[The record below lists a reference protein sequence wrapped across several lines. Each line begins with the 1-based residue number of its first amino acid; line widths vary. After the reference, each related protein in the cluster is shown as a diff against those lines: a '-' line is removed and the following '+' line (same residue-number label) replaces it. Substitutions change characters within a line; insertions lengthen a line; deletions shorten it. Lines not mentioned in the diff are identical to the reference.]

1 MDPVQELQKALSLP
15 EDSPQQIQLLA
26 TLREY
31 LEQQPAPITV
41 IIPPLLHTIVPAKD
55 SAFKRW
61 VIDILH
67 FGLSRSTLPGETK
80 AQLATSTLEDITN
93 LLNDPSL
100 SIQKSAIQCFAS
112 SYPLMF
118 RVLCVNRQH
127 RGPWD
132 MLVYAKQ
139 RILALVQATHGPSA
153 GLTIAALKVMQRVI
167 LVQSRGVSDPR
178 LQNRADTSL
187 ALCPPDHPFI
197 NASQLETEGAAL
209 LQQMLSF
216 LFKHQNPE
224 ILSAI
229 INCLVTFVKQRS
241 SMIGAIVTTLG
252 QWTPTHLQ
260 PTLSASQIKSVEK
273 AIRAVLMHILRHA
286 LAPAFTQQINEIL
299 LEQVAR
305 MDVAAR
311 EEVARRAEASRKRA
325 LPEPVPEPSEFKRL
339 RVEDGVAP
347 PAQAGNQASLSIL
360 QTFDFTTLSQALVVD
375 LVIANLIAVSP
386 AKLNTV
392 VANFR
397 VNNPPPT
404 LPPSTGPPTQHAEDP
419 SSSKILAKAEPVPL
433 DPLKMELD
441 EDDLEYEPD
450 KLNTDLER
458 DGHAPE
464 DDENDLAVALPD
476 VAFELPPARLLSPK
490 ERSEMI
496 RLSIQRIRSKGESGG
511 ILPID
516 LGDGDSPTSPVP
528 VVGLSAQEAW
538 ILFIVRMATRGPVAD
553 VQDASGVEGS
563 TAMAKRNVT
572 SNANGIRQVVYDYVM
587 DDFPARCRLATI
599 WMNEEWYNDG
609 IRREM
614 DGQWQPQ
621 YDIWV
626 QRLLAAQTPKLD
638 AKDKTFTR
646 FLIDLP
652 SLPPNIL
659 SLLSDLCID
668 PDTMPVGFNSLR
680 ELVSLRPPLRTEA
693 MRILLDLTTHPDK
706 VIRGAAIITVRR
718 WVPDQQPMDGMVR
731 TFASGMLRRLATKPK
746 LPNADG
752 AIESDAMVVDQE
764 TITSED
770 EVDEAP
776 QDMAYSSYL
785 PPELVIPA
793 EKSVV
798 LQHIELLLGLAVK
811 SQGFLKQIFDAYC
824 RMEPSVQDSLQ
835 ALIVPLVRTLGPN
848 NSTLLDLLREF
859 KPEAESLALRILS
872 IWTENTRPTPGII
885 SVVKDLLAERELDP
899 KFLIIIIGEMDKA
912 DILKNLPKII
922 STLSGKAE
930 DRDQVRKVF
939 SNVVTDIPV
948 GVSTNMPRVRQSER
962 LAPSELMVLLHEQEK
977 EIGLKATIEAI
988 GICFAMSDVF
998 TSEILAVVMQ
1008 QLVDAPTLP
1017 VLFMRT
1023 VIQAVTTYKNL
1034 INFVA
1039 TTLFSRLI
1047 VKKVWTNPQLWEGF
1061 IRCARITSPVS
1072 FGALLQLPKEQLREV
1087 VDKQPSLRDG
1097 LRDFVIKK
1105 ERNKQ
1110 KLASFLETLGD
1121 GGEIAASTPSSSMQA
1136 AGRMESPAPNAPPPI
1151 SAGAPGHM

>member
-1 MDPVQELQKALSLP
+1 MA
-15 EDSPQQIQLLA
+15 
-26 TLREY
+26 
-31 LEQQPAPITV
+31 
-41 IIPPLLHTIVPAKD
+41 
-55 SAFKRW
+55 
-61 VIDILH
+61 
-67 FGLSRSTLPGETK
+67 
-80 AQLATSTLEDITN
+80 
-93 LLNDPSL
+93 
-100 SIQKSAIQCFAS
+100 AI
-112 SYPLMF
+112 
-118 RVLCVNRQH
+118 
-127 RGPWD
+127 
-132 MLVYAKQ
+132 
-139 RILALVQATHGPSA
+139 
-153 GLTIAALKVMQRVI
+153 KVMQRVI

-178 LQNRADTSL
+178 LQNRADPSL

-197 NASQLETEGAAL
+197 NASQLEGEGAAL
-209 LQQMLSF
+209 LQQLLSL
-216 LFKHQNPE
+216 LFKNQNPE

-229 INCLVTFVKQRS
+229 LNCLVPLVKQRP

-252 QWTPTHLQ
+252 QWTPNHLQ
-260 PTLSASQIKSVEK
+260 TILSASQIRSIEK
-273 AIRAVLMHILRHA
+273 GIRAVLMHILRNA

-299 LEQVAR
+299 LEQTSR
-305 MDVAAR
+305 MDTAAR
-311 EEVARRAEASRKRA
+311 EEIARRAEASRKRA
-325 LPEPVPEPSEFKRL
+325 LSESVQDSSDAKRL
-339 RVEDGVAP
+339 RVEDAAAP
-347 PAQAGNQASLSIL
+347 SAPAGNQASLSIL
-360 QTFDFTTLSQALVVD
+360 QTFDFTTLPQPLVVD

-386 AKLNTV
+386 AKLHTV

-397 VNNPPPT
+397 VNNPPPPA
-404 LPPSTGPPTQHAEDP
+404 LPMPSAVPPTQFVEDP
-419 SSSKILAKAEPVPL
+419 SSSTTVPKVEPVPL

-441 EDDLEYEPD
+441 EDDLEYEPE
-450 KLNTDLER
+450 KLNTDLEIH
-458 DGHAPE
+458 GHAPE
-464 DDENDLAVALPD
+464 EDEDELAVALPD

-490 ERSEMI
+490 ERSDMI
-496 RLSIQRIRSKGESGG
+496 RLSIQRIRSKGEGGG

-516 LGDGDSPTSPVP
+516 LGEGDGPANPVP
-528 VVGLSAQEAW
+528 VVGLSPQEAW
-538 ILFIVRMATRGPVAD
+538 ILFIVRMATRGPMAD
-553 VQDASGVEGS
+553 SQDASGGGAS
-563 TAMAKRNVT
+563 TAVSKRNVT
-572 SNANGIRQVVYDYVM
+572 ATADGVRQVVYDYVM
-587 DDFPARCRLATI
+587 EDFPARCRLAAI
-599 WMNEEWYNDG
+599 WMNEEWYNDI
-609 IRREM
+609 IRRET
-614 DGQWQPQ
+614 DPRWQPQ

-626 QRLLAAQTPKLD
+626 QKLLAAQTSRLD

-659 SLLSDLCID
+659 SLLSDLSID

-680 ELVSLRPPLRTEA
+680 ELVTLRPPLRAEA
-693 MRILLDLTTHPDK
+693 MKILLDLTTHPDK
-706 VIRGAAIITVRR
+706 AIRGPAIITVRR

-731 TFASGMLRRLATKPK
+731 KFASGMLRRLATKPK
-746 LPNADG
+746 LPSADA
-752 AIESDAMVVDQE
+752 AIESDAMAVDQE
-764 TITSED
+764 ATLSED
-770 EVDEAP
+770 DDDEAP
-776 QDMAYSSYL
+776 QEMAYSSYL

-811 SQGFLKQIFDAYC
+811 SHEFLKQIFDAYC
-824 RMEPSVQDSLQ
+824 RMEPSVQDALQ
-835 ALIVPLVRTLGPN
+835 VLIVPLVKTLGPN

-872 IWTENTRPTPGII
+872 IWTENARPTPGII
-885 SVVKDLLAERELDP
+885 SVVKDLLGERDLDP

-912 DILKNLPKII
+912 DIVKNLPKII

-939 SNVVTDIPV
+939 SNVITDSPV

-998 TSEILAVVMQ
+998 TSDILAVVMQ

-1023 VIQAVTTYKNL
+1023 VIQAVGTYKNL
-1034 INFVA
+1034 VNFVS

-1061 IRCARITSPVS
+1061 IRCARITSPAS

-1121 GGEIAASTPSSSMQA
+1121 GVEPAASTPTPTLQGP
-1136 AGRMESPAPNAPPPI
+1136 GRMESPAPNAPPPI
-1151 SAGAPGHM
+1151 SAGASGNM

>member
-15 EDSPQQIQLLA
+15 EDSPQQIQLLT
-26 TLREY
+26 TLRDY
-31 LEQQPAPITV
+31 LETQPVPITV

-67 FGLSRSTLPGETK
+67 YGLSRSSLPGESK
-80 AQLATSTLEDITN
+80 AQLATATLEDITN
-93 LLNDPSL
+93 LLNDTSL

-118 RVLCVNRQH
+118 RVLCANRQH
-127 RGPWD
+127 KGPWD

-139 RILALVQATHGPSA
+139 RILALVQAAHGPGA

-197 NASQLETEGAAL
+197 NASQLETEGATL
-209 LQQMLSF
+209 LQQMLSL

-229 INCLVTFVKQRS
+229 INCLVTFVKQRP

-252 QWTPTHLQ
+252 QWTPNHLQ
-260 PTLSASQIKSVEK
+260 QTLSASQIKSVEK
-273 AIRAVLMHILRHA
+273 AIRAVLTHTLRNA

-299 LEQVAR
+299 LDQLAR
-305 MDVAAR
+305 MDIAAR
-311 EEVARRAEASRKRA
+311 EEAARRAEASRKRA
-325 LPEPVPEPSEFKRL
+325 LPEPVPQPADFKRL
-339 RVEDGVAP
+339 RVEDGMAP

-360 QTFDFTTLSQALVVD
+360 QTFDFTTLPQALVVD

-386 AKLNTV
+386 VKLNTV

-397 VNNPPPT
+397 INNPPPPN
-404 LPPSTGPPTQHAEDP
+404 LPTSAGPSGQHAEDP
-419 SSSKILAKAEPVPL
+419 SSSKVVPKAEPVPL

-450 KLNTDLER
+450 KLNTDLEIH
-458 DGHAPE
+458 GHAPE
-464 DDENDLAVALPD
+464 DEENDLEVALPD

-496 RLSIQRIRSKGESGG
+496 RLSIQRIRSKGEVGG
-511 ILPID
+511 ILPIES
-516 LGDGDSPTSPVP
+516 GDGDTPTNPVP
-528 VVGLSAQEAW
+528 VVGLSPQEAW

-553 VQDASGVEGS
+553 SQDVSGIEGS
-563 TAMAKRNVT
+563 TAMTKRNVA
-572 SNANGIRQVVYDYVM
+572 SNAKSIRQIVYDYVM
-587 DDFPARCRLATI
+587 DDFPTRCRLATI
-599 WMNEEWYNDG
+599 WMNEEWYNDS

-614 DGQWQPQ
+614 DGRWQPQ

-626 QRLLAAQTPKLD
+626 QKLLAAQTPKLD

-718 WVPDQQPMDGMVR
+718 WVPDQQPMDGLVR
-731 TFASGMLRRLATKPK
+731 KFASGMLRRLATKPK
-746 LPNADG
+746 LPNAES
-752 AIESDAMVVDQE
+752 AVESDAMAVDQE
-764 TITSED
+764 TITSDD
-770 EVDEAP
+770 EVEEAP

-811 SQGFLKQIFDAYC
+811 SHEFLKQIFDAYC
-824 RMEPSVQDSLQ
+824 RMEPSVQDALQ

-872 IWTENTRPTPGII
+872 IWTENARPTPGII

-912 DILKNLPKII
+912 DIVKNLPKII

-939 SNVVTDIPV
+939 SNVVTDSPV

-1121 GGEIAASTPSSSMQA
+1121 GGDIAAPSAAMQA

-1151 SAGAPGHM
+1151 SAVAPGNM

>member
-1 MDPVQELQKALSLP
+1 
-15 EDSPQQIQLLA
+15 
-26 TLREY
+26 
-31 LEQQPAPITV
+31 
-41 IIPPLLHTIVPAKD
+41 
-55 SAFKRW
+55 
-61 VIDILH
+61 
-67 FGLSRSTLPGETK
+67 
-80 AQLATSTLEDITN
+80 
-93 LLNDPSL
+93 
-100 SIQKSAIQCFAS
+100 
-112 SYPLMF
+112 
-118 RVLCVNRQH
+118 
-127 RGPWD
+127 
-132 MLVYAKQ
+132 
-139 RILALVQATHGPSA
+139 
-153 GLTIAALKVMQRVI
+153 MQ
-167 LVQSRGVSDPR
+167 
-178 LQNRADTSL
+178 LQNRADISL

-197 NASQLETEGAAL
+197 IASQLETEGATL
-209 LQQMLSF
+209 LQQMLSL

-229 INCLVTFVKQRS
+229 INCLVTFVKQRP

-252 QWTPTHLQ
+252 QWTPNHLQ
-260 PTLSASQIKSVEK
+260 STLSASQIKSVEK
-273 AIRAVLMHILRHA
+273 AIRAVLMHILRHG

-311 EEVARRAEASRKRA
+311 EEAARRAEASRKRV
-325 LPEPVPEPSEFKRL
+325 LQEPVPEPSDFKRL
-339 RVEDGVAP
+339 RVQDGVA

-360 QTFDFTTLSQALVVD
+360 QTFDFTTLPQALVVD

-397 VNNPPPT
+397 ANNPPPPT
-404 LPPSTGPPTQHAEDP
+404 LPSSTAPTVEDL
-419 SSSKILAKAEPVPL
+419 SSSNMVPKAEPVPL

-450 KLNTDLER
+450 KLNTDLENH
-458 DGHAPE
+458 GHTPE
-464 DDENDLAVALPD
+464 DDENELAVALPD
-476 VAFELPPARLLSPK
+476 VAFELPPAL
-490 ERSEMI
+490 
-496 RLSIQRIRSKGESGG
+496 
-511 ILPID
+511 
-516 LGDGDSPTSPVP
+516 
-528 VVGLSAQEAW
+528 
-538 ILFIVRMATRGPVAD
+538 
-553 VQDASGVEGS
+553 
-563 TAMAKRNVT
+563 
-572 SNANGIRQVVYDYVM
+572 VYDYVM
-587 DDFPARCRLATI
+587 DDFPSRCRLATI
-599 WMNEEWYNDG
+599 WMNEEWYNDI
-609 IRREM
+609 IRRET
-614 DGQWQPQ
+614 DGRWQSQ

-626 QRLLAAQTPKLD
+626 QRLVAAQTPKLD

-652 SLPPNIL
+652 ALPPNIL

-693 MRILLDLTTHPDK
+693 MKILLDLTTHPDK

-731 TFASGMLRRLATKPK
+731 MFASGMLRRLATKPK
-746 LPNADG
+746 LSSADTANDPDG
-752 AIESDAMVVDQE
+752 MAVDQE

-811 SQGFLKQIFDAYC
+811 SHEFLKQIFDAYC
-824 RMEPSVQDSLQ
+824 RMEPSVQDALQ

-872 IWTENTRPTPGII
+872 IWTENARPTPGII

-899 KFLIIIIGEMDKA
+899 KFLFIIIGEMDKA
-912 DILKNLPKII
+912 DIVKNLPKII

-939 SNVVTDIPV
+939 SNVVTESPV

-1121 GGEIAASTPSSSMQA
+1121 GGEVVASTPTSGMQA

-1151 SAGAPGHM
+1151 PAGSSSNM